1 MICPYCGQDQ
11 SICKDSRQLGEVR
24 HRQYKCLSCG
34 QRYGTKEKTVV
45 RSSRQKALEQELQ
58 ETRLK
63 VERLRRSLSEAI
75 GSCDGILENIEE
87 SDAPDNE

>member
-1 MICPYCGQDQ
+1 MICPYCGQEQ
-11 SICKDSRQLGEVR
+11 SICIDSRQHGEVR
-24 HRQYKCLSCG
+24 DRRYECLSCG

-45 RSSRQKALEQELQ
+45 RSSRRKKLEQEIQ
-58 ETRLK
+58 ETRRK

-87 SDAPDNE
+87 SDVSDNE